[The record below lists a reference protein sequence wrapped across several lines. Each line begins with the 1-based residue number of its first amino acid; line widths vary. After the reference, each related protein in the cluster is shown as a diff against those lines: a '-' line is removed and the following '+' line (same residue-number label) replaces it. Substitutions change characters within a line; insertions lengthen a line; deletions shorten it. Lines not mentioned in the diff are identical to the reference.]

1 MTGHGEDPREREEKR
16 GILIVIVLHVYSHN
30 AVQSAIAEQQE
41 KKWRMRGYNDLRSYA
56 TQSKIK
62 IILTD

>member
-1 MTGHGEDPREREEKR
+1 MEKTPGRERKKR

-41 KKWRMRGYNDLRSYA
+41 KKWRMRGYNDLRSFA

-62 IILTD
+62 IILAD